1 MTVYHTVEDGNGKVL
16 EQTELPDPEP
26 TVGEARALHRH
37 AGAAHLVDG
46 AEDRGEHLGRGAG
59 LMRRTVARVLAA
71 LAVLV
76 AVSCEGVRPAG
87 NDPLPRRPGA
97 FTELIGPAV
106 ARPLIS
112 DVGAFR
118 VNCGLSHLNYSDP
131 IVAPGKPLG
140 SHLHQ
145 FFGNTATDWRST
157 AASIA
162 STGGSTCTGGTLNRT
177 AYWTPALIDTRGHD
191 CTGTEAEVIAEGCR
205 ALIPG
210 GDPAKARSCDPFAWV
225 EFCTDSVNAMQVYYK
240 TGYDGVAPA
249 SVQPFPPGLRMI
261 AGNARATSAQPLDV
275 AWWTCKQNHGD
286 QGPRSA
292 TIAGTGCRPG
302 QLLTAAVEFP
312 QCWDGRNLDS
322 PDHKSHMAY
331 GAGWPDKGCPSSH
344 PVPLAQVT
352 TWVHWRLP
360 AGVNLANLRLASDM
374 HDGPGGIAN
383 HSDWFGGWD
392 RDTFDLVVERVPQPV
407 A

>member
-249 SVQPFPPGLRMI
+249 SVQPFPAGLRMI
-261 AGNARATSAQPLDV
+261 AGDAQGHHGAAARRRLVDVQAEPRRPGPALGDDRWDRTAVRVSCSPPPSSSPSAGTAATSTHRTTSPHGLRRRLARQGLPELAPGAAPTGHDVGPLAAPGRRQPRQPPPRIGHARRTRRHREPLRLV
-275 AWWTCKQNHGD
+275 RRM
-286 QGPRSA
+286 GPRHV
-292 TIAGTGCRPG
+292 RP
-302 QLLTAAVEFP
+302 
-312 QCWDGRNLDS
+312 R
-322 PDHKSHMAY
+322 
-331 GAGWPDKGCPSSH
+331 
-344 PVPLAQVT
+344 
-352 TWVHWRLP
+352 R
-360 AGVNLANLRLASDM
+360 R
-374 HDGPGGIAN
+374 
-383 HSDWFGGWD
+383 
-392 RDTFDLVVERVPQPV
+392 RVPQPV
-407 A
+407 P